1 MSRAWQA
8 IEALNEQ
15 RLDCTFKGVPLGE
28 VLPLSEL
35 GGRGWNVARGD
46 LALPVTTLRASA
58 LSHNIEAMA
67 AYARRHGVLLAPH
80 GKTSM
85 CPQLFR
91 RQLDAGAWAI
101 TAGTPSQVAI
111 LRRFGI
117 PRILLAN
124 QLVEGHALRWIAEEL
139 RDDDLDFLCL
149 VDSPATVELMDDAL
163 DGHGSGRRMDVLVEI
178 GVDGGRTG
186 ARSREGAITTAEAVV
201 GSRNLQ
207 LAGVE
212 CYEGLAARGRSEA
225 ELEAVDALLDQVRS
239 LVVEIWG
246 RGWFAGRAPVVT
258 AGGSIYFDR
267 VVERL
272 GDWSETDV
280 PARVVLRSGCYVS
293 HDAGRYHRL
302 SPLDGAREAS
312 EDLALHDALDAWAVV
327 LSRPEPTLV
336 VLGAGKRDVPYDV
349 DLPAPQQLHR
359 RDGSVVPLRERA
371 SVTGLMDQHTFLR
384 VDGDLKIE
392 PGDIVSLGLS
402 HPCGA
407 FEKSPLMPLVSD
419 DGTVVGGVLTFF

>member
-1 MSRAWQA
+1 MSASWQA
-8 IEALNEQ
+8 VEALDTQ
-15 RLDCTFKGVPLGE
+15 QLDCTFKGVPLGE
-28 VLPLSEL
+28 VLTLADL
-35 GGRGWNVARGD
+35 GSRGWNVAGGD

-67 AYARRHGVLLAPH
+67 TYARRHGVLLAPH

-91 RQLDAGAWAI
+91 RQLEAGAWAI

-111 LRRFGI
+111 MRRFGVS
-117 PRILLAN
+117 RILLAN
-124 QLVEGHALRWIAEEL
+124 VLVEAQALRWVAEEL
-139 RDDDLDFLCL
+139 RDGSFDFLCL
-149 VDSPATVELMDDAL
+149 VDSPRTVVLMDDAL
-163 DGHGSGRRMDVLVEI
+163 DGHGSGRRLDVLVEV

-186 ARSREGAITTAEAVV
+186 ARSREDAVATAAAVV
-201 GSRNLQ
+201 GSRSLR

-212 CYEGLAARGRSEA
+212 AYEGLAARGRSET
-225 ELEAVDALLDQVRS
+225 ELKAVDTLLDRVRS
-239 LVVEIWG
+239 LVVDLWG
-246 RGWFAGRAPVVT
+246 RGWFMGEAPVVT

-272 GDWSETDV
+272 GDWSGTDV

-302 SPLDGAREAS
+302 SPLDGAREPS
-312 EDLALHDALDAWAVV
+312 EDLLLRDALDAWAVV

-349 DLPAPQQLHR
+349 ELPAPQELHR
-359 RDGSVVPLRERA
+359 RNGDVVPLHNQA
-371 SVTGLMDQHTFLR
+371 SVTGLMDQHAFMR
-384 VDGDLKIE
+384 VAAGLDIA

-407 FEKSPLMPLVSD
+407 FEKSPLIPLVAD
-419 DGTVVGGVLTFF
+419 DGTVVAGVLTFF